1 MNACVDMLWVSS
13 LWRQN
18 KTQKVDSTMEDS
30 LYTNRIKLNMTV
42 KGSYY
47 IEMCSMDL
55 FCFLKI
61 NYSFPDFDRPVMKN

>member
-1 MNACVDMLWVSS
+1 
-13 LWRQN
+13 
-18 KTQKVDSTMEDS
+18 MEDS